1 MAPAKRKQPVKAKRA
16 KAYRRPANNAGGRG
30 AYYIQGGA
38 HVKGSLGPFK
48 GGASLNAGYA
58 KDMKLGGYGAYSLEN
73 VKHNSLI
80 RPDPPQIMNSY
91 YREGAFVIRHREYI
105 GDIISSAT
113 ANTFNIQSFP
123 LNPAQSSTFPWLASG
138 IGPSFEE
145 YRLNGCVFEFKS
157 TCSDAIA
164 SSTNLALG
172 QVMMCVQYDPTDPV
186 FTTSNQL
193 LNYFWAQSGKVSDNI
208 YHFVECDKQQSPL
221 VNLYTRPG
229 AASSDSDLRFSDF
242 GRFSVATNGLQGT
255 SINLGQL
262 WVSYEFLMYK
272 PKVASLEAVA
282 GGWFH
287 YGDNTSTISNT
298 DPFGAT
304 PMTLGIFD
312 SENNLN
318 IVLSENGSNG
328 VITFPIMNQPSSF
341 EVICVWRGASTASVT
356 TPVIVGTDTSVHYIQ
371 HVDGNSV
378 ASVLLPSGTS
388 TSNSVSIQT
397 WVSIPADGVAH
408 YIDVSV
414 GTLPTSPSV
423 DVYIS
428 QIPYLDPLIYG

>member
-1 MAPAKRKQPVKAKRA
+1 MAPAKRKQPVRAKRA
-16 KAYRRPANNAGGRG
+16 KAYRRPVNNAGGRG
-30 AYYIQGGA
+30 AYYVQGGA
-38 HVKGSLGPFK
+38 HIKGSLGPFK
-48 GGASLNAGYA
+48 AGANINAGYA
-58 KDMKLGGYGAYSLEN
+58 KDMKLGGFGAYSLEN
-73 VKHNSLI
+73 VKHNTLI
-80 RPDPPQIMNSY
+80 RPDPPQMMNSY

-113 ANTFNIQSFP
+113 ANTFNIQTFP
-123 LNPAQSSTFPWLASG
+123 LNPAQASTFPWLASG

-221 VNLYTRPG
+221 VHLYTRSGSP
-229 AASSDSDLRFSDF
+229 ASESDLRFSDF
-242 GRFSVATNGLQGT
+242 GRFSIATNGLQGT

-272 PKVASLEAVA
+272 PKVASLESVA

-287 YGDNTSTISNT
+287 LGLSDGSVTNLN
-298 DPFGAT
+298 PFGST
-304 PMTLGIFD
+304 PMTSGQVD
-312 SENNLN
+312 AENNLN
-318 IVLSENGSNG
+318 IILSDNVNYGR
-328 VITFPIMNQPSSF
+328 ITFPKLYQDSSF
-341 EVICVWRGASTASVT
+341 VISCVWRGDSTASVS
-356 TPVIVGTDTSVHYIQ
+356 TPSVI
-371 HVDGNSV
+371 
-378 ASVLLPSGTS
+378 ASDAAVSFIEHLDDNQLAAVLLPSTSSTS
-388 TSNSVSIQT
+388 TMVSIQT
-397 WVSIPADGVAH
+397 WVSIPGDAATHTVDFG
-408 YIDVSV
+408 V
-414 GTLPTSPSV
+414 GTLPANTTV
-423 DVYIS
+423 DVYVS
-428 QIPYLDPLIYG
+428 QIPYLDPSLY